1 MMARTKRRKP
11 GMLKG
16 LKFDEVSLVPA
27 GANQN
32 AHVSILKMEKDPE
45 AILKANFNDIL
56 AERLKTDEEKKLV
69 RDLEK
74 VSYIFAD
81 SVWPLMTDSS
91 ITDKA
96 AAINENLSQF
106 VQVMMSMVNDQNVI
120 KELQSLIKAETKSYG
135 GVDYPASD
143 FAYVPDSEKSSTWK
157 LRLTKKPGGKPDAGI
172 VGAAIAALGKGFRGQ
187 KVQIPSNKLSAVKT
201 KVRQAWKKANPDK
214 NPDEM
219 PGAIKKEN
227 IPVKETIEY
236 FQTLAK
242 MNDAQKAAFDG
253 LADDAQEAI
262 IKTDSVEKRIEMVQV
277 HVKAPAQK
285 TEPKKI
291 DKADDESL
299 ESNGVTIYK
308 SEVGDGAFAFMK
320 GQQISLDKERDLRIT
335 KEFEDEAMTLFP
347 NYPGDKAAKGQM
359 LKSIRALPKEQ
370 QEVQLKMLK
379 AGEDA
384 ISKTLKT
391 NGADGDGD
399 GNTGVDKLDALAKEH
414 QKANPG
420 MTIEK
425 AYSEVMLTDAGGE
438 AYDESL
444 GD

>member
-1 MMARTKRRKP
+1 MARTKRRKP

-16 LKFDEVSLVPA
+16 LKFDEVSLVAA

-32 AHVSILKMEKDPE
+32 AHVSILKMEEAPE
-45 AILKANFNDIL
+45 TVLKASFNDIL
-56 AERLKTDEEKKLV
+56 AERLKTDEEKQLI

-74 VSYIFAD
+74 VSYVFAD

-91 ITDKA
+91 ITDKS
-96 AAINENLSQF
+96 AAINENLNQF
-106 VQVMMSMVNDQNVI
+106 AQVMMSMVNDHNVI
-120 KELQSLIKAETKSYG
+120 KELENLIKAETKSYG
-135 GVDYPASD
+135 GVGYPASD
-143 FAYVPDSEKSSTWK
+143 FAYVPDPEKPSTWK
-157 LRLTKKPGGKPDAGI
+157 LRLTKEPGGKPDSGI

-187 KVQIPSNKLSAVKT
+187 KVQIPSSKLSSVKA

-214 NPDEM
+214 NPDDM

-242 MNDAQKAAFDG
+242 MNDAEKAAFVG

-262 IKTDSVEKRIEMVQV
+262 IKTESMDKRIEMVRK
-277 HVKAPAQK
+277 HVKVQV
-285 TEPKKI
+285 TEEKKI
-291 DKADDESL
+291 DKSKDESIV
-299 ESNGVTIYK
+299 SGGVTIYK

-320 GQQISLDKERDLRIT
+320 GQQVALEKERDLRIT
-335 KEFEDEAMTLFP
+335 KEFEDEAENLFP
-347 NYPGDKAAKGQM
+347 NYPGDKVAKGKM
-359 LKSIRALPKEQ
+359 LRSLRELPKDQ

-379 AGEDA
+379 AGDAA
-384 ISKTLKT
+384 ISQALKT
-391 NGADGDGD
+391 NGSDDSAG
-399 GNTGVDKLDALAKEH
+399 GNSGIDKLDTLAKEH

-420 MTIEK
+420 MTFEK
-425 AYSEVMLTDAGGE
+425 AYSEVMRTDEGGE